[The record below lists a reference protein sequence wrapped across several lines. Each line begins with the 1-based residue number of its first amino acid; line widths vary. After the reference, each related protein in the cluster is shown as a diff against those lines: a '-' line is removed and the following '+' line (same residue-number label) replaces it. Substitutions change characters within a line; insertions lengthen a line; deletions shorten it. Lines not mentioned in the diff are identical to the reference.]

1 MIWETIRE
9 LLLAGLAAAV
19 SENLVF
25 VRALGLGE
33 LEYEEYTPPRAFRD
47 AWIVTLM
54 SVLAAVSGWGGRVLI
69 ITAFRRRSPP
79 TCVRRCFWASLR
91 PPFS

>member
-47 AWIVTLM
+47 AWI
-54 SVLAAVSGWGGRVLI
+54 
-69 ITAFRRRSPP
+69 
-79 TCVRRCFWASLR
+79 
-91 PPFS
+91 